1 MAQLYRSPLSRT
13 YVLAANAVAV
23 TLAESVDMSNMAG
36 GSVETTAAQTI
47 TIFQCNQD
55 NPVGKTFTTAHDDD
69 GVALSITAAAAGG
82 WTLPPACYNYRYIVL
97 VDAGGGTVYLH
108 QKS

>member
-1 MAQLYRSPLSRT
+1 MPQMTRFPVNRA
-13 YVLAANAVAV
+13 YVLAPDAVAA
-23 TLAESVDMSNMAG
+23 TLAQVIDTASLAG

-47 TIFQCNQD
+47 TIFQCNRD
-55 NPVGKTFTTAHDDD
+55 DPVGKTFTAAHDED

-82 WTLPPACYNYRYIVL
+82 WPLPTACYHYRTILL

>member
-1 MAQLYRSPLSRT
+1 MTMTRYPVNRT
-13 YVLAANAVAV
+13 YALAANAVAV
-23 TLAESVDMSNMAG
+23 TLAEVIDMSNMAG
-36 GSVETTAAQTI
+36 GSVDLTAAQTI

-55 NPVGKTFTTAHDDD
+55 NPVGKTFTAAHDED
-69 GVALSITAAAAGG
+69 GIALGITAAAAGG
-82 WTLPPACYNYRYIVL
+82 WPLPSACYNYRYIVL